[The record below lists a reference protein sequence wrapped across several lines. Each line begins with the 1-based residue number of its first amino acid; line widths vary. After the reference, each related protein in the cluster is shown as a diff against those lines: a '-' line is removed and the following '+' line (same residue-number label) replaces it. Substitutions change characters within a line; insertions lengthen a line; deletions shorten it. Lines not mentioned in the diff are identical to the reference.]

1 MAEIELQVRRDSDVP
16 IFAQLKHQIRLAIA
30 SGALE
35 PQAKLPTV
43 RALAA
48 MLDININTAQRA
60 YRELE
65 REGYLTRR
73 QGVGTFTRP
82 EAAPQVPGRGGLE
95 AVLNELKA
103 LGYSDS
109 QIIELAVRILG
120 ELS

>member
-1 MAEIELQVRRDSDVP
+1 MADVELQVRRDSDVP

-73 QGVGTFTRP
+73 QGVGTFARP
-82 EAAPQVPGRGGLE
+82 EAAPLVPGRGGLE
-95 AVLNELKA
+95 AVLKELKA